1 MVNDIL
7 LCALILNGEGEI
19 DRTHSSAIPGEERSF
34 VAIDYFSEEAGGGGG
49 GARSIQRQ
57 YLKREI
63 ERTRPAAVSRKK
75 EAV

>member
-1 MVNDIL
+1 ML

-49 GARSIQRQ
+49 EVLVVYKDNI
-57 YLKREI
+57 
-63 ERTRPAAVSRKK
+63 
-75 EAV
+75 